1 MKSGYFQPLTNVYKI
16 AWIWWVILLSFQ
28 QVLYYENNLRINWF
42 QIAILIFLVF
52 AFYFLVRQRRFF
64 AAEDALHFSRDF
76 RLGMLKIDMTY
87 MSSVK
92 VTPRSVCFIYVGKE
106 YHFVVLG
113 KSNQLLQNV
122 LKENNVEYTTSTLKR
137 STKV

>member
-1 MKSGYFQPLTNVYKI
+1 MKSGYFQPLTNAYKI

-28 QVLYYENNLRINWF
+28 QVLFYENNLRTNWF
-42 QIAILIFLVF
+42 QISILVFLVF

-76 RLGMLKIDMTY
+76 RLGMLKIDFAY

-92 VTPRSVCFIYVGKE
+92 VTPRTLRFIYIGKE
-106 YHFVVLG
+106 YQFVVLG
-113 KSNQLLQNV
+113 KSNQLIQNV
-122 LKENNVEYTTSTLKR
+122 LKENKVEYTTSALKR
-137 STKV
+137 SEKV

>member
-28 QVLYYENNLRINWF
+28 QVLYFENNLRINWF
-42 QIAILIFLVF
+42 QTAILIFLVL

-76 RLGMLKIDMTY
+76 RLGMLKIDMIY

-92 VTPRSVCFIYVGKE
+92 ITPRTVRFIYIGKE

-113 KSNQLLQNV
+113 KSNQLLQKV

-137 STKV
+137 SAEV